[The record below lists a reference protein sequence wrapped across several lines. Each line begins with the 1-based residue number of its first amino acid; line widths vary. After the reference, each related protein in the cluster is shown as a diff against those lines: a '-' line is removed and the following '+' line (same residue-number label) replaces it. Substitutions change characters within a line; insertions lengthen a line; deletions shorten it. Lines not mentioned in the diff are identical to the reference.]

1 MAIENCNCGGNQL
14 NRFYSLFTCN
24 HSNCEECHWTNNKC
38 CNGCYSDSS
47 SNSSNSKC
55 INYYDINMQNVIT
68 SKIKAFGYCNN
79 HKALGVQFTDGTKKL
94 YLNVNEDTFKAL
106 VDLNKDLLYMF
117 LESNVINP
125 KDDEGNDLPVT
136 CIDIP

>member
-47 SNSSNSKC
+47 SNSSDSKC

-68 SKIKAFGYCNN
+68 SKIKAFGYCN
-79 HKALGVQFTDGTKKL
+79 GTGYVQQ
-94 YLNVNEDTFKAL
+94 YER
-106 VDLNKDLLYMF
+106 
-117 LESNVINP
+117 
-125 KDDEGNDLPVT
+125 
-136 CIDIP
+136 

>member
-1 MAIENCNCGGNQL
+1 MSIENCKCGGNFL
-14 NRFYSLFTCN
+14 DKYYSLFTCS

-47 SNSSNSKC
+47 SNSSDSKC

-79 HKALGVQFTDGTKKL
+79 HKALGVQFIDGTKKL
-94 YLNVNEDTFKAL
+94 YLNVSEETFKAL
-106 VDLNKDLLYMF
+106 VEQNKDSLYIF

-125 KDDEGNDLPVT
+125 KDDDGNDLPTT
-136 CIDIP
+136 CIDIL

>member
-47 SNSSNSKC
+47 SNSSNS
-55 INYYDINMQNVIT
+55 IFNSSSSHSAYSATLLSAIL
-68 SKIKAFGYCNN
+68 KAF
-79 HKALGVQFTDGTKKL
+79 
-94 YLNVNEDTFKAL
+94 
-106 VDLNKDLLYMF
+106 
-117 LESNVINP
+117 I
-125 KDDEGNDLPVT
+125 
-136 CIDIP
+136 

>member
-1 MAIENCNCGGNQL
+1 
-14 NRFYSLFTCN
+14 
-24 HSNCEECHWTNNKC
+24 
-38 CNGCYSDSS
+38 
-47 SNSSNSKC
+47 
-55 INYYDINMQNVIT
+55 MQNVIT

-136 CIDIP
+136 CIDIS